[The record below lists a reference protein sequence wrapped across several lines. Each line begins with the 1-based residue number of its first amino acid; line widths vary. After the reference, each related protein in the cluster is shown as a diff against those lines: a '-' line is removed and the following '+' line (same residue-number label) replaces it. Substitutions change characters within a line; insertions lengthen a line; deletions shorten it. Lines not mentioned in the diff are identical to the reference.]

1 MNFVIYF
8 LLTCELSIWLG
19 FFSYKDV
26 TAGFGNFLVLQG
38 YLMGY
43 LMGNNI
49 VYMWYGLHINVE
61 SLWCMETIIL
71 FLS

>member
-38 YLMGY
+38 YLMG
-43 LMGNNI
+43 NNI

>member
-8 LLTCELSIWLG
+8 LLTCELPIWLG

-26 TAGFGNFLVLQG
+26 TAGFGNFLVLQ
-38 YLMGY
+38 GY

>member
-8 LLTCELSIWLG
+8 ILTCGLPIWLR

-38 YLMGY
+38 YLMG
-43 LMGNNI
+43 NNI
-49 VYMWYGLHINVE
+49 VLICAMWNPYSVLIRSGQ
-61 SLWCMETIIL
+61 
-71 FLS
+71 